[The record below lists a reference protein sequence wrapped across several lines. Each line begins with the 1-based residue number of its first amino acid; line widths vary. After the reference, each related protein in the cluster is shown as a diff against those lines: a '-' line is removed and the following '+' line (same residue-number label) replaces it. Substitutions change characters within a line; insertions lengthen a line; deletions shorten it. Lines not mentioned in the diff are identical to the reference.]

1 MSPDLTFIP
10 HCHHHSPIIL
20 WWAPCHSPKHSSQ
33 RSQHKVMH
41 LITVLRRKSQVDL
54 YEFRGSLVL
63 KMSSR
68 TVRAVA
74 QRNTFSN
81 TIAYSIKILPTGP
94 WYGWLFW
101 GYAIAWQIQKWMLRV
116 IYCMEHR
123 APNGEARES
132 TQGAEGVSN
141 SIGGTAIWTNQYPLS
156 SCL

>member
-1 MSPDLTFIP
+1 M
-10 HCHHHSPIIL
+10 
-20 WWAPCHSPKHSSQ
+20 
-33 RSQHKVMH
+33 MH

-94 WYGWLFW
+94 
-101 GYAIAWQIQKWMLRV
+101 
-116 IYCMEHR
+116 
-123 APNGEARES
+123 
-132 TQGAEGVSN
+132 
-141 SIGGTAIWTNQYPLS
+141 
-156 SCL
+156 